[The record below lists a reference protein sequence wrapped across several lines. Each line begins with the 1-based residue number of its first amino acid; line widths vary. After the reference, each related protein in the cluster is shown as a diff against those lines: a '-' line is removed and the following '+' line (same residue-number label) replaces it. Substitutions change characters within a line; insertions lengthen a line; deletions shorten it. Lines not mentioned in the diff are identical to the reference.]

1 MSISK
6 EKYSKSFIV
15 ILCAIVYFVSYFS
28 RKDFAVVMAGMIN
41 EAVVDKVVC
50 GFIEMGLF
58 ICYGIGQLI
67 SGFLGDRIKPSY
79 LILFGLSTTAVCNLL
94 MPLMPSGYAMIP
106 IWALN
111 GFAQAMLW
119 PPIVRILSDNLDS
132 ERFVKANLVV
142 TSAAHIATILLYLY
156 VPVCLVYFD
165 WKTVFFSATVLAVIA
180 ITLFIAALI
189 IILPKDAIK
198 APAPRVKEVASV
210 HTDSYFKLIL
220 RAGIL
225 PIFICIITMGC
236 LRDGIESWFPT
247 LYSEAFGRD
256 ASESILLSVAL
267 PIFAILSIMV
277 ITALHKTKFFNNEAL
292 GSGITFALVALIAMP
307 IVFLITSKAVA
318 ARMICLIL
326 TCAICACMHGCNF
339 LLISCLPGRFSKY
352 GKAATTSGIC
362 NAFTYVGAAVST
374 YGMAVISKI
383 FDWRATIISWII
395 VAAVGLL
402 FTLISHKAY
411 TSFIKKDD

>member
-28 RKDFAVVMAGMIN
+28 RKDFA
-41 EAVVDKVVC
+41 AVLAAMPIDMTV
-50 GFIEMGLF
+50 GSLIGTGLF
-58 ICYGIGQLI
+58 ICYGIGQLA

-79 LILFGLSTTAVCNLL
+79 LILFGLSTTAICNLL
-94 MPLMPSGYAMIP
+94 MPLMPSEYAMIP

-180 ITLFIAALI
+180 IIIFITALI
-189 IILPKDAIK
+189 VILPKDAIK

-225 PIFICIITMGC
+225 PVFFCIILMGF
-236 LRDGIESWFPT
+236 LRDGIETWLPM
-247 LYSEAFGRD
+247 LYKDSFGRG
-256 ASESILLSVAL
+256 AEESILLSVAL
-267 PIFAILSIMV
+267 PVFSILSIV
-277 ITALHKTKFFNNEAL
+277 IITALHKTRLFKNEVL
-292 GSGITFALVALIAMP
+292 GSMILFGIVAVIAVP
-307 IVFLITSKAVA
+307 IVLLISLTSIVS
-318 ARMICLIL
+318 RILCLIL
-326 TCAICACMHGCNF
+326 ACTVCACMHGTNF
-339 LLISCLPGRFSKY
+339 LLISCLPGHFSKH
-352 GKAATTSGIC
+352 GKAATTSGLC
-362 NAFTYVGAAVST
+362 NAFTYVGAAISS
-374 YGMAVISKI
+374 YGFAVLAKNFGWSV
-383 FDWRATIISWII
+383 TVMSWI
-395 VAAVGLL
+395 AAGALGVS
-402 FTLISHKAY
+402 FTILSIKAY
-411 TSFIKKDD
+411 TTFIKKED